1 MSFLSNIKISN
12 VTNLSDARYA
22 AAVGINYIGFCFDSE
37 STNYIAPIKAKEMID
52 WITGSHIV
60 AEFGNQSLDEIKDIS
75 ELLNVDVIELNNTI
89 LPDELPS
96 LEKAIIKKI
105 DISIYNLTQLNTE
118 LQAYKN
124 YCDAFHLFTTLNN
137 LTIPENDLINICANY
152 KIIWGLPITSSSV
165 LNIIN
170 GFKPYAINVSG
181 GQEEK
186 AGIKDFDELNDLL
199 EVITQE
205 D

>member
-22 AAVGINYIGFCFDSE
+22 AAVGINYIGFCFDSD

-89 LPDELPS
+89 LPDELPG

-105 DISIYNLTQLNTE
+105 DLSVYTLAQLNTE

-137 LTIPENDLINICANY
+137 LAIPENDLINICANY
-152 KIIWGLPITSSSV
+152 KIIWGLPITNSSV

>member
-75 ELLNVDVIELNNTI
+75 ELLNVDVIELNNSI

-124 YCDAFHLFTTLNN
+124 YCDAFHLFTSQNN
-137 LTIPENDLINICANY
+137 LAIPENDLVNICAND
-152 KIIWGLPITSSSV
+152 KIIWGLPITSRSV

>member
-22 AAVGINYIGFCFDSE
+22 AAVGINYIGFCFDGDSP
-37 STNYIAPIKAKEMID
+37 NYIAPIKAKEMID

-75 ELLNVDVIELNNTI
+75 ELLNVDAIELNNRI
-89 LPDELPS
+89 LPDELPA

-105 DISIYNLTQLNTE
+105 DLSMYNLNQLNTE
-118 LQAYKN
+118 LEAYKN
-124 YCDAFHLFTTLNN
+124 SCDAFHLMNSQEHLNY
-137 LTIPENDLINICANY
+137 IESDLMTVCANY
-152 KIIWGLPITSSSV
+152 KIIWGLPISNNSV
-165 LNIIN
+165 LHIIN
-170 GFKPYAINVSG
+170 TIKPFAINVSG

-205 D
+205 E

>member
-1 MSFLSNIKISN
+1 MSFLSSIKISN

-22 AAVGINYIGFCFDSE
+22 AAVGINYIGFCFDSN

-60 AEFGNQSLDEIKDIS
+60 AEFGNQSIDEIKDIS

-105 DISIYNLTQLNTE
+105 DISIYNLAQLNTE

-152 KIIWGLPITSSSV
+152 KIIWGLPITNSSV

>member
-60 AEFGNQSLDEIKDIS
+60 AEFGNQSIDEIKDIS

-137 LTIPENDLINICANY
+137 LTIPENDLVNICANY
-152 KIIWGLPITSSSV
+152 KIIWGLPITNSSV

>member
-60 AEFGNQSLDEIKDIS
+60 AEFGNQSIDEIKDIS
-75 ELLNVDVIELNNTI
+75 ELLNVDVIEINNRI
-89 LPDELPS
+89 LPDELPGFA
-96 LEKAIIKKI
+96 KAIIKKI
-105 DISIYNLTQLNTE
+105 DLSNYNLNQLNTE
-118 LQAYKN
+118 LEAYKN
-124 YCDAFHLFTTLNN
+124 YCDAFHLYSSQEHLNYTEN
-137 LTIPENDLINICANY
+137 ELTEVCANY
-152 KIIWGLPITSSSV
+152 KIIWGLAITNHNV

-170 GFKPYAINVSG
+170 NIKPFAINVSG

-199 EVITQE
+199 EVITKE

>member
-152 KIIWGLPITSSSV
+152 KIIWGLPITNSSV

>member
-22 AAVGINYIGFCFDSE
+22 AAVGINYIGFCFDSD

-89 LPDELPS
+89 LPDELPC

-105 DISIYNLTQLNTE
+105 DLSVYTLAQLNTE

-124 YCDAFHLFTTLNN
+124 YCDAFHLFTSQNN
-137 LTIPENDLINICANY
+137 IAIPENDLIDVCANY
-152 KIIWGLPITSSSV
+152 KIIWGLPVTNNTV
-165 LNIIN
+165 LAIIN
-170 GFKPYAINVSG
+170 GVKPYAINVSG